1 MITDS
6 GTTQSVKPLS
16 PNDSLVERAHRLGGH
31 MKDASTA
38 PGGKKPALGKAI
50 KSVILIAIGILIAFP
65 LFSMSYYTM
74 VRTSTPEFCA
84 SCHEI
89 KPAVRAWRESTHVN
103 NAAGVVVDCMDCHL
117 PAPQDM
123 FDFFFAKSY
132 HGIKDVAIH
141 FLAGEYDREKAR
153 KSAYAAFDND
163 QCQKC
168 HRNLLNMPD
177 SRGAMLAHRSV
188 IYARAGYEKQCVDC
202 HYDLVH
208 DDKIAVMYRQYRK
221 LPYQAKGLRV
231 EKLGI

>member
-1 MITDS
+1 MNEAENVS
-6 GTTQSVKPLS
+6 M
-16 PNDSLVERAHRLGGH
+16 H
-31 MKDASTA
+31 
-38 PGGKKPALGKAI
+38 KKPARGRIIKA
-50 KSVILIAIGILIAFP
+50 VILIGIGILIAFP

-188 IYARAGYEKQCVDC
+188 LYARAGYEKQCVDC

-208 DDKIAVMYRQYRK
+208 NDKIAVMYRQYRR

>member
-1 MITDS
+1 MNEADNVS
-6 GTTQSVKPLS
+6 MQ
-16 PNDSLVERAHRLGGH
+16 
-31 MKDASTA
+31 
-38 PGGKKPALGKAI
+38 KKPARGRIIKA
-50 KSVILIAIGILIAFP
+50 VILIGIGILIAFP

-74 VRTSTPEFCA
+74 VRTSTPDFCA

-89 KPAVRAWRESTHVN
+89 KPAVRAWRESTHFN
-103 NAAGVVVDCMDCHL
+103 NAAGVVADCMDCHL
-117 PAPQDM
+117 PAPQDT

-132 HGIKDVAIH
+132 HGIKDVATH
-141 FLAGEYDREKAR
+141 FLTGEYDRERAR
-153 KSAYAAFDND
+153 KNAYAAFDND

-188 IYARAGYEKQCVDC
+188 IYARAGYQKKCVDC

-208 DDKIAVMYRQYRK
+208 NDKIAVMYRQYRK